1 MEQLRIRQ
9 MLATCR
15 QQAEQLRRL
24 ARMAELRESG
34 DIAMSGAALF
44 QMAVVIE
51 SLVGANEKSLEG
63 IERLDRSETQ
73 LIGERDQVIAA
84 LEGMYEAVT
93 GAPPEWSSAFGFTD
107 AINDVAERIFD
118 LENTGHD
125 QSS

>member
-9 MLATCR
+9 MLETCR

-24 ARMAELRESG
+24 ARLAKLRESG
-34 DIAMSGAALF
+34 EIGMSGNALF
-44 QMAVVIE
+44 QAAVVIE
-51 SLVGANEKSLEG
+51 SLVGANEKALEG

-84 LEGMYEAVT
+84 LDGMYEAVT

-107 AINDVAERIFD
+107 AINEVTERIFEM
-118 LENTGHD
+118 ENAGHD
-125 QSS
+125 

>member
-1 MEQLRIRQ
+1 MEQFRIRQ

-24 ARMAELRESG
+24 ARLAELRESG
-34 DIAMSGAALF
+34 EIGMSGDALF
-44 QMAVVIE
+44 QAAVVIE
-51 SLVGANEKSLEG
+51 SLVGANEKALEG
-63 IERLDRSETQ
+63 IERLDRSETR

-84 LEGMYEAVT
+84 LDGMYEAVT
-93 GAPPEWSSAFGFTD
+93 GAAPEWSSTFGFTD

-118 LENTGHD
+118 LENTCHD